1 MDLATFPKRLEAI
14 EKMIRIK
21 FTIILLFLLTGAVM
35 ANSLP
40 KYYTKTLENGMEV
53 VVIPMDNNSGVITT
67 DVYYKVG
74 SKDEVM
80 GNSGIAH
87 MLEHLSFKS
96 TKNLKEGEFDE
107 IVKANGANNNAAT
120 GFDYT
125 HYYINSS
132 SQALSK
138 NLELLAELMTNLSLK
153 DEEFQRE
160 RDVVAEERRLRTDNN
175 PMGYLFF
182 RLFNTHYT
190 YHSYHWTP
198 IGFMDDILNWKI
210 EEIRAFYERYY
221 SPNNAIL
228 VVAGDIEQELVFK
241 EAQKYFGDKKPSTI
255 VRNHMKEPKFDGSKR
270 AILHKE
276 GNTLDLL
283 AIAYPIPNFEHEDQV
298 GLSAIT
304 EIASR
309 GRSSRLYQRLV
320 NEKNMV
326 NQVYGYNMELKE
338 SGVFVFFAVCNP
350 GVKAEEVEK
359 EILNQIEE
367 IKKGS
372 ITQEELDK
380 VKVNTKADFIY
391 SLERSHRVVSLFGS
405 FLVRGNLK
413 PLLEYEDKLDKI
425 TLKDIE
431 TIANRYFDNT
441 RSTTL
446 ILRSSK

>member
-1 MDLATFPKRLEAI
+1 
-14 EKMIRIK
+14 
-21 FTIILLFLLTGAVM
+21 M
-35 ANSLP
+35 ASSLP
-40 KYYTKTLENGMEV
+40 QYHTKTLENGLEV
-53 VVIPMDNNSGVITT
+53 VVIPMKNNSDVITT

-107 IVKANGANNNAAT
+107 IVKASGAQNNAAT

-125 HYYINSS
+125 HYFINST
-132 SQALSK
+132 AKNLSK
-138 NLELLAELMTNLSLK
+138 NLELLSELMSNLSLK

-160 RDVVAEERRLRTDNN
+160 RDVVAEERRWRTDND
-175 PMGYLFF
+175 PIGYLYF
-182 RLFNTHYT
+182 RLFNIHYD

-210 EEIRAFYERYY
+210 EDIRTFYERYY

-228 VVAGDIEQELVFK
+228 VVAGDIEPQIVFS
-241 EAQKYFGDKKPSTI
+241 EAQKHFGDKKPSVI
-255 VRNHMKEPKFDGSKR
+255 VRNHMKEPKRDGSKR

-283 AIAYPIPNFEHEDQV
+283 AIAYPIPNFEHDDQV
-298 GLSAIT
+298 GLNAIT

-309 GRSSRLYQRLV
+309 GKSSRLYQKLV

-326 NQVYGYNMELKE
+326 NQIYGYNMEM
-338 SGVFVFFAVCNP
+338 SHDGVFIFIATCNP

-359 EILNQIEE
+359 EILAEIEA
-367 IKKGS
+367 IKNGN

-380 VKVNTKADFIY
+380 VKINTKADFIY

-405 FLVRGNLK
+405 YLVRGNIK

-425 TLKDIE
+425 TLKDIQN
-431 TIANRYFDNT
+431 IANKYFDNNI
-441 RSTTL
+441 STTL
-446 ILRSSK
+446 ILRSAK

>member
-1 MDLATFPKRLEAI
+1 MVIAILAKLLERI
-14 EKMIRIK
+14 EKMIRTI
-21 FTIILLFLLTGAVM
+21 FTLLLITGALM
-35 ANSLP
+35 ASSLP
-40 KYYTKTLENGMEV
+40 KYYSKTLENGMEI
-53 VVIPMDNNSGVITT
+53 VVIPMNNNSGVITT

-80 GNSGIAH
+80 GNSGMAH

-132 SQALSK
+132 SNALSK
-138 NLELLAELMTNLSLK
+138 NLELLSELMSNLSLK

-160 RDVVAEERRLRTDNN
+160 RDVVAEERRLRTDNS

-182 RLFNTHYT
+182 RLFNIHYT

-210 EEIRAFYERYY
+210 EDIRAFYERYY
-221 SPNNAIL
+221 APNNAIL
-228 VVAGDIEQELVFK
+228 VVAGDIDKELVFS
-241 EAQKYFGDKKPSTI
+241 EAKKYFGDKKPSKI

-276 GNTLDLL
+276 GNRLDML
-283 AIAYPIPNFEHEDQV
+283 AIAYPLPNYEHDDHV
-298 GLSAIT
+298 ALSAIT
-304 EIASR
+304 EVISS
-309 GRSSRLYQRLV
+309 GKSSRLYKKLV
-320 NEKNMV
+320 DDKNMV

-338 SGVFVFFAVCNP
+338 SGVFLFFAICNP
-350 GVKAEEVEK
+350 GVKAEDVEK
-359 EILNQIEE
+359 EILEEIEE
-367 IKKGS
+367 IKKSS

-380 VKVNTKADFIY
+380 VKINTKADFLH
-391 SLERSHRVVSLFGS
+391 SLERSHRVVTLFGS
-405 FLVRGNLK
+405 YLVKGNIK

-425 TLKDIE
+425 TLKDIT
-431 TIANRYFDNT
+431 TIANRYFDNNL
-441 RSTTL
+441 STTL